1 MEEFIKQLRA
11 WRMQIGFV
19 GRRIERQLPPW
30 WSRAL
35 AGALIVFGIVFPFL
49 FTQGSAFLGATITAL
64 AYAVMALGL
73 NVVVGFAGLLDLG
86 YVAFYALGAY
96 TAAWFGSE
104 FFFNRH
110 IHILASPVASHLIGV
125 HMNFVIILVIAVLI
139 TAGFGVIIGLP
150 TLRLRGDYI
159 AIVTLAFGE
168 IIDRVAI
175 NGQSIHLGGGT
186 TLTGGSIGI
195 SSIDPIYIPGLG
207 TFDEL
212 HLRPWYWVIF
222 AILMLVLF
230 VNVRLRDSRLGRA
243 WIALREDEV
252 AAVSMGIPLVKT
264 KLLAYAIGAAFGGMS
279 GAFLASFVP
288 DVSSDTFRFS
298 FSIFILSMVIIGGL
312 GSVWGVMLG
321 AMLLSYI
328 NQYLIPDVLNGI
340 PSSLGLSFSL
350 TDIGLGIYG
359 FLLVLVMILRPQGL
373 LPERR
378 RRLEFTEGLGVGETE
393 LSEPTV

>member
-1 MEEFIKQLRA
+1 MEELIAQLRE
-11 WRMQIGFV
+11 WRQAFGA
-19 GRRIERQLPPW
+19 RRAALEARLPRW
-30 WSRAL
+30 WHRAL
-35 AGALIVFGIVFPFL
+35 AGALIVFGIIFPFF
-49 FTQGSAFLGATITAL
+49 FTQGSGFIGATITAL

-96 TAAWFGSE
+96 SAGWFGSE
-104 FFFNRH
+104 FFFKAH
-110 IHILASPVASHLIGV
+110 VHVLASPIARTLIGV
-125 HMNFVIILVIAVLI
+125 HLNFILILVVAVLI
-139 TAGFGVIIGLP
+139 TAAFGVIIGLP

-175 NGQSIHLGGGT
+175 NGQSVHVGGGM
-186 TLTGGSIGI
+186 TLTGGSVGI
-195 SSIDPIYIPGLG
+195 SSIDPIYFPGLG

-252 AAVSMGIPLVKT
+252 AAVSMGIPLVRT

-279 GAFLASFVP
+279 GVFLATFVP
-288 DVSSDTFRFS
+288 DVSSDQFRFS
-298 FSIFILSMVIIGGL
+298 FSIFILSMIIVGGL
-312 GSVWGVMLG
+312 GSIWGVMLG

-340 PSSLGLSFSL
+340 PGSLGLNFSL

-359 FLLVLVMILRPQGL
+359 FLLVLVMVLRPQGL

-378 RRLEFTEGLGVGETE
+378 RRMELSRGIGETE
-393 LSEPTV
+393 LEGRGL